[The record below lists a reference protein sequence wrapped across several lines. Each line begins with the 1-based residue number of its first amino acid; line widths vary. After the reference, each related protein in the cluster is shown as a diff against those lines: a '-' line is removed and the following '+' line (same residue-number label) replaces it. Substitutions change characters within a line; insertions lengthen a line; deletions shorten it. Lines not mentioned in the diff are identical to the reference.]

1 MEHATSIPSV
11 TSNLIQYNG
20 LLAWIHQVL
29 ALASDEEEFK
39 AWSRILNAT
48 IDSANKVEK
57 IPEKVKSMLNDEKT
71 VLLELKKS

>member
-29 ALASDEEEFK
+29 AFASDEEEFN
-39 AWSRILNAT
+39 AWTNILNTT
-48 IDSANKVEK
+48 IDSANKIEK
-57 IPEKVKSMLNDEKT
+57 VPEKVKSMLNDEKT
-71 VLLELKKS
+71 VLLELK